1 MKNKGFHAFFQ
12 DHFIPHHGNK
22 HTPHALGHGA
32 LLAYSVGMVLL
43 KFGALCI
50 AIALPAASLYSS
62 AITPINIISL
72 TNASRSSLELPVLAE
87 NSLLDASAQAKA
99 EDMLA
104 KQYFAHTSPTGLTP
118 WSWIKG
124 GGYSY
129 KYAGENLAVY
139 FSQAEDVEA
148 GWMAS
153 PTHRANIVD
162 TKFTDIG
169 VGVAQGEYNGYP
181 AVFVVQHFGKLATM
195 AEPAPPAAAVLSEQ
209 IEIAASEPAVTVIP
223 QKDSYAVALKAPDAT
238 AVSAHLGNTSIAL
251 TKTGDNTWQGSVP
264 AKTNELSQNGEQ
276 LTLVVSDKNG
286 QSVESAAIVAPT
298 ATAQDM
304 YAFENKTP
312 QAKVFGLSLN
322 GLQDN
327 VTQIYL
333 ITIAV
338 LAALLFVTLMAK
350 MHWKRLPLA
359 AHVFAVIGI
368 AVLLMAI

>member
-1 MKNKGFHAFFQ
+1 
-12 DHFIPHHGNK
+12 
-22 HTPHALGHGA
+22 
-32 LLAYSVGMVLL
+32 MVLL

-72 TNASRSSLELPVLAE
+72 TNASRSSLELPTLHE

-104 KQYFAHTSPTGLTP
+104 NQYFAHTSPAGLTP

-129 KYAGENLAVY
+129 KYAGENLAVHY
-139 FSQAEDVEA
+139 QEAEDVEA

-162 TKFTDIG
+162 TRYTDIG
-169 VGVAQGEYNGYP
+169 VGVAQGEYEGFP
-181 AVFVVQHFGKLATM
+181 AVFVVQHFGAPS
-195 AEPAPPAAAVLSEQ
+195 AGEAPAPSVLSEQ
-209 IEIAASEPAVTVIP
+209 IDLAASEPAVMVVP
-223 QKDSYAVALKAPDAT
+223 QKDSYSVAIKTPDAS
-238 AVSAHLGNTSIAL
+238 AVTAHLGTSSIAL
-251 TKTGDNTWQGSVP
+251 TKTDDNNWQG
-264 AKTNELSQNGEQ
+264 TLSANSNILSANGEQ
-276 LTLVVSDKNG
+276 LTLIVTDKNG
-286 QSVESAAIVAPT
+286 QNVESAAVVAPGS
-298 ATAQDM
+298 TAQDL

-312 QAKVFGLSLN
+312 EAKVFGFSLA
-322 GLQDN
+322 GLTDN

-333 ITIAV
+333 ITIAI
-338 LAALLFVTLMAK
+338 LAALLFITLMAK
-350 MHWKRLPLA
+350 MHWKRIPLA

-368 AVLLMAI
+368 AVVLMAI